1 MLRQLVALSLS
12 YRALVLVLAVVV
24 AGLGAWAFT
33 KLPVDAYPNIAQTQ
47 VKLILKAPGMTPE
60 EVESRIIAPI
70 EMEMLGIPNQAIL
83 RSTAKYAI
91 ADITIDFIDGT
102 DIYWARQQV
111 SERLTGVLADMPASV
126 SGGMAPISTPLSEI
140 FMFTIEGPLS
150 LAEKRTLLDWT
161 IRPGLRTVAGVADV
175 NALGGHVATF
185 EVRPDPVAL
194 AHAGLSIA
202 DIRNAIESGNRNDGA
217 GRLANAEEALI
228 VRAVGAVQS
237 AADLEAMVLAS
248 RDGKVVQ
255 LGDVATV
262 GTGSLTRYGAVT
274 QNGKGEA
281 VEGLVIALRGADA
294 RQVVDGV
301 KSRLAEIERSLPPG
315 THIKVFYDRS
325 DLIDRAVGTV
335 EKALIEATILVV
347 ILLMVFLGDWRAALI
362 VATAVPMAA
371 LITFLFMR
379 GMGLSANLMSLGG
392 LAIAIGMLVDG
403 AVVVVE
409 NVVERLNHS
418 HDSGHPRLNTVYQA
432 TSEVIVPVSAGIII
446 IALVF
451 LPLLS
456 LQGLEGKLFAPV
468 ALTIVFALTGSLLL
482 ALTLVPV
489 LASYGLRA
497 GGHGEPWIMR
507 QLTPRYIRL
516 RDAAFANKSV
526 IYGLSVLALV
536 VAGVAYT
543 AVGKIFMPTMDEG
556 SVIMQLAK
564 LPSIGLERS
573 LQVDMAA
580 ERTVMAAV
588 PEVTGVIARTGSDE
602 IGLDPMGLNET
613 DGFITLKPRSQ
624 WRGDKD
630 FIVEELR
637 KAMTAMPGVK
647 PSFTQPIEMRVSEM
661 LTGSRGDLA
670 VKIFG
675 PDLAT
680 LSSLAAQI
688 QTELTAVPGASEV
701 MTVANDSVDYLQ
713 LDIDRTAAGRYGM
726 PIGDLED
733 ALRAQL
739 EGMHAG
745 IVAQG
750 QKRVPIVIRG
760 SDDIRGDP
768 TRFGD
773 LQLRTAGGSL
783 ALVSDMAQISHVA
796 GPVRLD
802 HENGSRYALVQAFVS
817 GRDLVGYVEAAK
829 ARVAA
834 NVTLPPGYRLVW
846 GGQFENQQRAAA
858 RLMLVIPV
866 ALLMIFFVLYAT
878 LRSLRASVLILLNI
892 PFALVGG
899 IVSLWV
905 SGQYLSVPASVGFI
919 ALLGIAVLNGL
930 VLVAYFRQL
939 RYEGRTMAETVRIGT
954 ERRLRPVLMTAC
966 ITGFGLVPLLF
977 ASGPGSEIQQPLAI
991 VVIGGL
997 VTSTM
1002 LTLVLLPILFESFG
1016 ESREEARDG

>member
-1 MLRQLVALSLS
+1 
-12 YRALVLVLAVVV
+12 
-24 AGLGAWAFT
+24 
-33 KLPVDAYPNIAQTQ
+33 
-47 VKLILKAPGMTPE
+47 
-60 EVESRIIAPI
+60 
-70 EMEMLGIPNQAIL
+70 
-83 RSTAKYAI
+83 
-91 ADITIDFIDGT
+91 
-102 DIYWARQQV
+102 
-111 SERLTGVLADMPASV
+111 
-126 SGGMAPISTPLSEI
+126 
-140 FMFTIEGPLS
+140 
-150 LAEKRTLLDWT
+150 
-161 IRPGLRTVAGVADV
+161 
-175 NALGGHVATF
+175 
-185 EVRPDPVAL
+185 
-194 AHAGLSIA
+194 
-202 DIRNAIESGNRNDGA
+202 
-217 GRLANAEEALI
+217 
-228 VRAVGAVQS
+228 
-237 AADLEAMVLAS
+237 
-248 RDGKVVQ
+248 
-255 LGDVATV
+255 
-262 GTGSLTRYGAVT
+262 
-274 QNGKGEA
+274 
-281 VEGLVIALRGADA
+281 
-294 RQVVDGV
+294 
-301 KSRLAEIERSLPPG
+301 
-315 THIKVFYDRS
+315 
-325 DLIDRAVGTV
+325 
-335 EKALIEATILVV
+335 
-347 ILLMVFLGDWRAALI
+347 
-362 VATAVPMAA
+362 
-371 LITFLFMR
+371 
-379 GMGLSANLMSLGG
+379 
-392 LAIAIGMLVDG
+392 
-403 AVVVVE
+403 
-409 NVVERLNHS
+409 
-418 HDSGHPRLNTVYQA
+418 
-432 TSEVIVPVSAGIII
+432 VSAGIII

-489 LASYGLRA
+489 LASYGLRS
-497 GGHGEPWIMR
+497 GDHGEPWIMR

-526 IYGLSVLALV
+526 VYGLSGLALV
-536 VAGVAYT
+536 IAGVAYT

-556 SVIMQLAK
+556 SVIMQLVK

-580 ERTVMAAV
+580 ERTVLAAV
-588 PEVTGVIARTGSDE
+588 PEVTGIIARTGSDE

-613 DGFITLKPRSQ
+613 DGFITLKPRSE

-680 LSSLAAQI
+680 LSSLAGQI

-768 TRFGD
+768 ARFGD
-773 LQLRTAGGSL
+773 LQLRTAGGGL
-783 ALVSDMAQISHVA
+783 ARVSDMAQIGHVA

-817 GRDLVGYVEAAK
+817 GRDLVGYVDEAK

-997 VTSTM
+997 VTSTL
-1002 LTLVLLPILFESFG
+1002 LTLVLLPILFERFG